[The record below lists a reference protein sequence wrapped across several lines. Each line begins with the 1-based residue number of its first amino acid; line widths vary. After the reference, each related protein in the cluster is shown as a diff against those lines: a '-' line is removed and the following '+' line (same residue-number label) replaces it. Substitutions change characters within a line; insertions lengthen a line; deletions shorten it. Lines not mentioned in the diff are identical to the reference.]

1 MRFIKRCK
9 HPDAAVKCHYKEWA
23 WSAAKGKAVR
33 LCFYSGVC
41 VCKEEE
47 GGEVKNG
54 EGQGGERPL
63 H

>member
-1 MRFIKRCK
+1 MVIKTCK
-9 HPDAAVKCHYKEWA
+9 HPDAAVKCYYKEWF

-33 LCFYSGVC
+33 LCLRNGVC
-41 VCKEEE
+41 ICKEEE
-47 GGEVKNG
+47 GGKVKNG